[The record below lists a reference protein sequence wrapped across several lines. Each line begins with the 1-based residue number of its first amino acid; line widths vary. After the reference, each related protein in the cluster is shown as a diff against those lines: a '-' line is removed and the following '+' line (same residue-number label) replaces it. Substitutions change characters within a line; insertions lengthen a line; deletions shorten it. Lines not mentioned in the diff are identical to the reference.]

1 MKMGKEIKYTVSSKM
16 ALMALYTLNT
26 MLMIVHALFL
36 AFFAGT
42 HVKIMLTVNI
52 FSVLI
57 YAFSFQLLKKRYMRF
72 YTAVMFLEIC
82 IHMFLA
88 VLCLGVD
95 YGFQLYFFV
104 CVSVIFYTDYFAV
117 KLGPRH
123 VHGVSLS
130 AVSALLYF
138 VTIIYARYHEP
149 LYVLNS
155 GTAFGMLTVNSF
167 VVIGF
172 SAVFLGALART
183 AANTEAKLEQQATH
197 DMLTGMANRNYM
209 LGQLRMFY
217 ETEHL
222 KDYWLAIM
230 DIDDFKMIND
240 VYGHNCGDYVLKS
253 VADLIRENSEGMTSC
268 RWGGEEFLLVGRE
281 GITEIGEKRSH
292 EVLEGI
298 RRAVEEKDFVYEGKK
313 IKLTITIGMAS
324 YIEEQSIDE
333 WINIA
338 DTKLYS
344 GKNSGKNRL
353 VV

>member
-1 MKMGKEIKYTVSSKM
+1 M
-16 ALMALYTLNT
+16 ALLALYTLNT
-26 MLMIVHALFL
+26 MLLVVHCLFL
-36 AFFAGT
+36 AFFAST
-42 HVKIMLTVNI
+42 HVKIMMTVNI

-57 YAFSFQLLKKRYMRF
+57 YAASFRLLKKRYMTF
-72 YTAVMFLEIC
+72 YTAVMFLEIS

-104 CVSVIFYTDYFAV
+104 CVSVIFYTDYFSV

-123 VHGVSLS
+123 VHGVGLS
-130 AVSALLYF
+130 ATSALLYF
-138 VTIIYARYHEP
+138 VTLVYARYHEP
-149 LYVLNS
+149 MYLLDD
-155 GTAFGMLTVNSF
+155 GIAFSMLAVNSF

-183 AANTEAKLEQQATH
+183 AVKTEAKLEQQATH
-197 DMLTGMANRNYM
+197 DRLTGMANRNYM
-209 LGQLRMFY
+209 LEQLQMFY
-217 ETEHL
+217 EKERL

-230 DIDDFKMIND
+230 DIDNFKSVND
-240 VYGHNCGDYVLKS
+240 IYGHNCGDYVLKT
-253 VADLIRENSEGMTSC
+253 VADLIQKNSEGMTSC

-281 GITEIGEKRSH
+281 RFTESGEKSSQ
-292 EVLEGI
+292 EVLERI
-298 RRAVEEKDFVYEGKK
+298 RRAVEEYDFVYEGTK

-324 YIEEQSIDE
+324 HLEEQSIDE

-338 DTKLYS
+338 DMKLYS

>member
-1 MKMGKEIKYTVSSKM
+1 MMENRIKYTVSSKI

-26 MLMIVHALFL
+26 MLMIIHCLFL
-36 AFFAGT
+36 AFFACT
-42 HVKIMLTVNI
+42 HVKVMLTVNI

-57 YAFSFQLLKKRYMRF
+57 YAASFQLLKKRCMSL
-72 YTAVMFLEIC
+72 YTAVMFLEIS

-88 VLCLGVD
+88 VFCLGVD

-104 CVSVIFYTDYFAV
+104 CVSVIFYTDYFSV
-117 KLGPRH
+117 KLGHRH

-130 AVSALLYF
+130 ATSALLYF
-138 VTIIYARYHEP
+138 VTLVYARYHEP
-149 LYVLNS
+149 LYVLDE
-155 GTAFGMLTVNSF
+155 GTAFGMLAVNSF
-167 VVIGF
+167 LVIGF

-183 AANTEAKLEQQATH
+183 AANTEAKLERQATH
-197 DMLTGMANRNYM
+197 DMLTGMANRTY
-209 LGQLRMFY
+209 LIEQLHMFY

-230 DIDDFKMIND
+230 DIDDFKQIND
-240 VYGHNCGDYVLKS
+240 IYGHNCGDYVLRS
-253 VADLIRENSEGMTSC
+253 VADLIRKNSEGMTSC

-281 GITEIGEKRSH
+281 GLTKSGEKSSH
-292 EVLEGI
+292 EVLERI

-324 YIEEQSIDE
+324 HMEEQTIDE

-344 GKNSGKNRL
+344 GKHSGKNRL